1 MIFFSLKF
9 EYIRQFWNFSNFSQ
23 LMFSSLF
30 IFYFF
35 LCNVTSFADYLTF
48 KILFNWPY
56 NLYDFAL
63 CIHRTYAHT
72 QICSNANIST
82 YPTSWQV
89 FPALQVHGETP
100 VIEISS
106 TKTSKHSLKII
117 VNYYQH
123 IHTFL
128 RLYFTVTT
136 AAVGG
141 CGFVAWPPMSA
152 DGALDRQVA
161 LRADCTACQ
170 LW

>member
-1 MIFFSLKF
+1 MCDIFLVKIWIYAPISKF
-9 EYIRQFWNFSNFSQ
+9 HPF
-23 LMFSSLF
+23 F
-30 IFYFF
+30 IINVFFAFYFLFF

-106 TKTSKHSLKII
+106 NKTSQHSLEII

-141 CGFVAWPPMSA
+141 C
-152 DGALDRQVA
+152 
-161 LRADCTACQ
+161 
-170 LW
+170 